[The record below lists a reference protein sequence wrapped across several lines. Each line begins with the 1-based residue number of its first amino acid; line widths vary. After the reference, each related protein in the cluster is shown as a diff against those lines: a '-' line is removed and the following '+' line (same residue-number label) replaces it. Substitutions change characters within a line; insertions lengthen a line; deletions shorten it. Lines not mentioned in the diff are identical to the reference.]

1 MNRGPTLDYYFGVL
15 RKHWLQILVVGMLVV
30 AGGWVYHSREIP
42 AFEAV
47 TKLKIIRQTARRTG
61 ADVPFTFEEDQVF
74 YNTQYNLLTTQLDWA
89 DQALD
94 RAAYRTLVRLGGW
107 PEQADAA
114 DRAVEAAHRLTGA
127 ALVDA
132 IGRPSEGD
140 EFAPLEDPDPK
151 LAEAVARVRRDVIA
165 GSWHLTPDSFLAGVK
180 AAPIPNTYL
189 AELSFTA
196 ADPGLSVLFANL
208 YAELYRDVSTEERVE
223 TVEKQLSL
231 LTDRREELESALDAA
246 RKGLRTLR
254 AEHPELAL
262 GPSMNLPQQEADAI
276 ATRINGLEMEQ
287 IVRRTEEEKVKDLLG
302 SRSIGVVAPADG
314 PLRLEPT
321 GGGDGAEGLFTLL
334 ATDSEILGLSAVGE
348 SEGVARVRGR
358 IRSQE
363 EALARL
369 RLDRTEQSPEV
380 QRARE
385 KLRDEVREL
394 GREVAGAIVRFLQ
407 TGRDRTSAIE
417 DLRSRLEEKRTQA
430 QALNEL
436 YSDFLARTEQISG
449 LSAQRDGLSRE
460 IDALRELQDSKDQQ
474 AGAGPLTIQNI
485 GIERRAR
492 LVDARQIRPNTTMIL
507 LLTAIAAFFLSVGSA
522 FLVEFLDD
530 TIKTKED
537 FERLVAVPDI
547 GFIPRISEKE
557 FTKKDLAV
565 VEKPR
570 SGVAEAFR
578 SIRTGILFSRKDEE
592 IRSFL
597 ITSAGPGEGKTTVAV
612 NLAITMAEAGRG
624 PVLLIDADLRK
635 PRVHA
640 ALGLDNAA
648 GLTNCLV
655 GNAALEESVRET
667 VVPNLHVLTA
677 GPTPPNPAELLGGH
691 RMAEILE
698 KARERYGKV
707 VLDTP
712 PLVAVTDTCLLAPLV
727 DGKFL
732 VISVGK
738 TSWRLIIRGK
748 EALSAVGVEA
758 TGAILNNIRSRQ
770 RGYGYGYG
778 YGRYGEG
785 YGESD

>member
-1 MNRGPTLDYYFGVL
+1 MNRGPTLDYYLGVL
-15 RKHWLQILVVGMLVV
+15 RKHWLQIAVVALLVV
-30 AGGWVYHSREIP
+30 AGGWLYHSKETP

-47 TKLKIIRQTARRTG
+47 TKLKIIRQTARRAG

-94 RAAYRTLVRLGGW
+94 RAAYRALVHLGGW
-107 PEQADAA
+107 PERPDAA
-114 DRAVEAAHRLTGA
+114 ERAVEASRRRTGA
-127 ALVDA
+127 GIVEALGVA
-132 IGRPSEGD
+132 GGAD
-140 EFAPLEDPDPK
+140 EFAALDAPDPGLEQA
-151 LAEAVARVRRDVIA
+151 LATVRREAVAGV
-165 GSWHLTPDSFLAGVK
+165 WHLTPDAFLAGVK

-196 ADPGLSVLFANL
+196 ADPGLAVVFANL

-223 TVEKQLSL
+223 TVEKQLAL
-231 LTDRREELESALDAA
+231 LTERRNDLDEELDSARAA
-246 RKGLRTLR
+246 LQKLR
-254 AEHPELAL
+254 EKHPELAL
-262 GPSMNLPQQEADAI
+262 GLSMNLPQSEADAI
-276 ATRINGLEMEQ
+276 ATRINALEMEQ
-287 IVRRTEEEKVKDLLG
+287 IVRRTEEEKVRDILAA
-302 SRSIGVVAPADG
+302 RSIGVVEPPDG
-314 PLRLEPT
+314 PVRIEPT
-321 GGGDGAEGLFTLL
+321 GNGDGGEGLFELL
-334 ATDSEILGLSAVGE
+334 ATDSEVLGVAAVEE
-348 SEGVARVRGR
+348 SESVARARAR
-358 IRSQE
+358 LRSQE

-385 KLRDEVREL
+385 KLKEDVAEL
-394 GREVAGAIVRFLQ
+394 GREVAGAIARFLQ
-407 TGRDRTSAIE
+407 AGRDRESAIR
-417 DLRSRLEEKRTQA
+417 DLKSRLEEKQGQA
-430 QALNEL
+430 RDLNEL
-436 YSDFLARTEQISG
+436 YSDFMATTDRISA
-449 LSAQRDGLSRE
+449 LSSQRENLRRE

-474 AGAGPLTIQNI
+474 SGAGPLTIQNI

-507 LLTAIAAFFLSVGSA
+507 LLTAIAAVFLSVGSA

-537 FERLVAVPDI
+537 FERLVSVPDI

-624 PVLLIDADLRK
+624 PVLLVDADLRK

-640 ALGLDNAA
+640 ALGIDNAS

-655 GNAALEESVRET
+655 GNATLEESVRET
-667 VVPNLHVLTA
+667 VVPNLYVLTA

-691 RMAEILE
+691 RMASILE
-698 KARERYGKV
+698 QARERYGKV

-727 DGKFL
+727 DGRFL

-738 TSWRLIIRGK
+738 TSWRLITRGK

-778 YGRYGEG
+778 YGYGRYGEG
-785 YGESD
+785 